1 MEELYAVMRNF
12 LEAEYNLEFLI
23 CLLKA
28 AEASFNS
35 EKQEDARMV
44 SNAVKYY
51 LGALQ
56 KELKAAIGGMDT
68 YIVQN
73 ASKQP

>member
-1 MEELYAVMRNF
+1 MEELYSIMREL
-12 LEAEYNLEFLI
+12 LETEYNLESLA
-23 CLLKA
+23 CLLNA
-28 AEASFNS
+28 AEASFS
-35 EKQEDARMV
+35 DEKKEDARMV